1 MAREQQ
7 DMEEEG
13 EQEKTRRF
21 LESGCRYIDERDPR
35 KELCIKEE
43 RIHIH

>member
-1 MAREQQ
+1 MEREQQ
-7 DMEEEG
+7 GMEEEG
-13 EQEKTRRF
+13 EQEKTRGF
-21 LESGCRYIDERDPR
+21 QEIDCIYNGERDPR

>member
-1 MAREQQ
+1 MEREQQ
-7 DMEEEG
+7 GIEEEG
-13 EQEKTRRF
+13 EQEKTERF
-21 LESGCRYIDERDPR
+21 QEIDCIYIDERDLR

>member
-1 MAREQQ
+1 MEREQQ

-21 LESGCRYIDERDPR
+21 LEIGCRYIDERGLR

>member
-1 MAREQQ
+1 MEREQQ
-7 DMEEEG
+7 GMEEEG
-13 EQEKTRRF
+13 EQEKTRGF
-21 LESGCRYIDERDPR
+21 QESGCRYIDERDPR

>member
-21 LESGCRYIDERDPR
+21 LEIDCIYIDERDPR

>member
-1 MAREQQ
+1 MEREQQ

>member
-1 MAREQQ
+1 MEREQQ
-7 DMEEEG
+7 GMEEEG
-13 EQEKTRRF
+13 EQEKTERF
-21 LESGCRYIDERDPR
+21 QDIDCIYIDKRDLR